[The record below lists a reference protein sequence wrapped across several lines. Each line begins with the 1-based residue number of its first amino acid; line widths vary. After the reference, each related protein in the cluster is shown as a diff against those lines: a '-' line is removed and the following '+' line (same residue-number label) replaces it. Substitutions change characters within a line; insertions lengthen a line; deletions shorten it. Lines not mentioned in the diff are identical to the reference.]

1 MSKEQI
7 EEMVAVVRNNTESC
21 KTCTWYK
28 DGLCMEDCELE
39 EDNQK
44 ICTDLYN
51 AGYRKQPT
59 ADVYDRP
66 KHWEEE
72 IYQWG
77 KGDDAVGDEVLCALN
92 NIIRGLYTIE
102 GIDGG
107 FSGLLDRLNVSTD
120 YHKMVMEFDA
130 DIDLCDLAFRFEVV
144 RTMLFGSKINYD
156 FLGDHL
162 HKVAQE
168 RYKASEAYHF
178 EAEYKNRRNGQ

>member
-1 MSKEQI
+1 MGDCIERDRLMDAICGKFRMNWEVPCDERDRAVQEVVGKILACVKE
-7 EEMVAVVRNNTESC
+7 
-21 KTCTWYK
+21 
-28 DGLCMEDCELE
+28 
-39 EDNQK
+39 
-44 ICTDLYN
+44 
-51 AGYRKQPT
+51 QPT
-59 ADVYDRP
+59 ADVYDRHG
-66 KHWEEE
+66 HWEEE

-92 NIIRGLYTIE
+92 NIIRGLYAIE

-107 FSGLLDRLNVSTD
+107 FSGLCDRLNVSTD
-120 YHKMVMEFDA
+120 YAKFVEELDYK
-130 DIDLCDLAFRFEVV
+130 IDLCDLAFKFEFI
-144 RTMLFGSKINYD
+144 RTMLFGSKINYG

>member
-1 MSKEQI
+1 MTI
-7 EEMVAVVRNNTESC
+7 EEKRNAIHNHCSNSSCSVCKLREIENCFNKQADIEKNYALLFGEETTEE
-21 KTCTWYK
+21 TAA
-28 DGLCMEDCELE
+28 
-39 EDNQK
+39 Q
-44 ICTDLYN
+44 
-51 AGYRKQPT
+51 RPT
-59 ADVYDRP
+59 
-66 KHWEEE
+66 HWEDE

-102 GIDGG
+102 GIDGDLI
-107 FSGLLDRLNVSTD
+107 GLCDRLNVSTD
-120 YHKMVMEFDA
+120 YYGQVKKIDDE
-130 DIDLCDLAFRFEVV
+130 IDLADLAFRFEVV

>member
-1 MSKEQI
+1 MGDCIERDRLMYELYGKFRVNWDVPCDEKDRLVQSVVCKILACIKE
-7 EEMVAVVRNNTESC
+7 
-21 KTCTWYK
+21 
-28 DGLCMEDCELE
+28 
-39 EDNQK
+39 
-44 ICTDLYN
+44 
-51 AGYRKQPT
+51 QPT
-59 ADVYDRP
+59 AVVCERHE
-66 KHWEEE
+66 HWEDK

-107 FSGLLDRLNVSTD
+107 FSGLLDRLNISTD

-156 FLGDHL
+156 FLCDHL
-162 HKVAQE
+162 HKAAQE
-168 RYKASEAYHF
+168 RKF
-178 EAEYKNRRNGQ
+178 